1 MNGYTYFAMN
11 CICDDSL
18 IESLRAG
25 KTSAYEWIYKKYYPS
40 IARFVQR
47 NSGNQGDAEDIFQE
61 SVLLLYQKIT
71 APDFKLT
78 ATLKTF
84 LFSIARNCWLKKL
97 RDEKLVTIS
106 EDQLIALHDTYDF
119 VSPEPSS
126 EEVQHERLNAWM
138 ARITGHCQRV
148 IKSIYFSHEPMD
160 NLMVTMGWKNRH
172 TAVNQKYKCIQQL
185 KRASEIG

>member
-1 MNGYTYFAMN
+1 MN

-18 IESLRAG
+18 IELLRTG
-25 KTSAYEWIYKKYYPS
+25 DTSAYEWVYKKYYPS

-47 NSGNQGDAEDIFQE
+47 NKGNEGDAEDIFQE
-61 SVLLLYQKIT
+61 SVLLIYQKIT
-71 APDFKLT
+71 APDFRLT
-78 ATLKTF
+78 STLKTF
-84 LFSIARNCWLKKL
+84 LFSIARNLWLKKL

-106 EDQLIALHDTYDF
+106 EDQLILLHDSVDF
-119 VSPEPSS
+119 VSTDPSP

-160 NLMVTMGWKNRH
+160 HLMVTMGWKNRH
-172 TAVNQKYKCIQQL
+172 TAINQKYKCIQQL
-185 KRASEIG
+185 KRASENG

>member
-1 MNGYTYFAMN
+1 MNGYREFAMN

-25 KTSAYEWIYKKYYPS
+25 ETSAYEWIYKKQYPA

-47 NSGNQGDAEDIFQE
+47 NHGNEGDAEDLFQE
-61 SVLLLYQKIT
+61 SVLVLYQKIT
-71 APDFKLT
+71 APDFQLT
-78 ATLKTF
+78 STLKTF
-84 LFSIARNCWLKKL
+84 LFAIAKNIWLKKL
-97 RDEKLVTIS
+97 RDDKLVTIS
-106 EDQLIALHDTYDF
+106 DDQLLSLQDSYDF
-119 VSPEPSS
+119 ASPEPSS

-148 IKSIYFSHEPMD
+148 IRSIYFSHEPMD
-160 NLMVTMGWKNRH
+160 HLMVTMGWKNRH

-185 KRASEIG
+185 RRASENG